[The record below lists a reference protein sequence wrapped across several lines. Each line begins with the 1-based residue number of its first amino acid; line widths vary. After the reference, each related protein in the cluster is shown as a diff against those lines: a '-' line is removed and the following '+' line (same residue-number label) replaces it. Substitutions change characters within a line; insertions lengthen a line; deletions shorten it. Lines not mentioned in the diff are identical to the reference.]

1 MQKVAPLWWGRDHIT
16 KSHKSLKMN
25 ELRGAAGPPP
35 VSVKKKM
42 RFCET
47 FFSAKNDFF
56 CCVFGGICYLTYMN
70 ETQLTPAEDLELTN
84 ALMERAEMGMRSGW
98 GSAIKWFE
106 QWQEKFNTKVAARI
120 AAENK

>member
-1 MQKVAPLWWGRDHIT
+1 
-16 KSHKSLKMN
+16 MN
-25 ELRGAAGPPP
+25 ELRGAAPRQP

-42 RFCET
+42 QFCET

-56 CCVFGGICYLTYMN
+56 CCVFGGICYLSLMN

-84 ALMERAEMGMRSGW
+84 ALMERAEQGMRSGW
-98 GSAIKWFE
+98 GSAIKWFA
-106 QWQEKFNTKVAARI
+106 QWQEKFNARVAARI